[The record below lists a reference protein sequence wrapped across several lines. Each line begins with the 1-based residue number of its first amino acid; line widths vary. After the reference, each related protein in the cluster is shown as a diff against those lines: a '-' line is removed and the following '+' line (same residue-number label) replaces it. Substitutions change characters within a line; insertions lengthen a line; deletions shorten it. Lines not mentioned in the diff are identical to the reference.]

1 MRSKKLKH
9 VVFAAVSM
17 LVVILP
23 VSGQRSVVYAQTT
36 VESGSDAVDERSSL
50 FENQNPEQL
59 DQVRQQTTPFGSTL
73 FSGDFSASETLG
85 LNADYIVGLGDKVAV
100 RIWGAASYDEI
111 QMVDSQGNIFIP
123 DVGPV
128 KLGGVKNSRVNAT
141 VKSAVARVYTNDVEV
156 YTNLITAQ
164 TASVYVTGYVHR
176 PGKYSGLPT
185 SSVLSFIDR
194 AGGIDAASGS
204 FRKIEVIRDS
214 KVIAVIDLYDFI
226 REGVIP
232 DVALK
237 EGDAIVVKPLLQT
250 VFVGGEASKPNR
262 FEYTTDNITGQD
274 VINFSSP
281 LIGVTH
287 AAINQVKDG
296 ESVFEYLP
304 LSEFRERLIGNGDVV
319 SFRSDLSEKNIS
331 INIEGAFSGA
341 SALTVSKRA
350 TLRQVLDLIEVDPS
364 LSAFERIF
372 IKRQSIASRQKQAI
386 QDSLQRLESEFFTAS
401 SKTDAESQIRAQEA
415 ELISEFVQRVSQ
427 VEPQGTLVV
436 VSDGGLAD
444 IVLEN
449 DDTIFIPRKSPSV
462 LVSGEVRLP
471 RAFLWETGSTVN
483 DYISRAGGFSN
494 NANRKSVLLVKQDGR
509 VIDAMD
515 GSVEEGDEI
524 LVLPEAPTKNL
535 QLAVSITDIL
545 FQIAIATSAVLR
557 I

>member
-185 SSVLSFIDR
+185 SSVLSFIDK

-204 FRKIEVIRDS
+204 FRKIEVIRHS
-214 KVIAVIDLYDFI
+214 EVIAVIDLYDFI
-226 REGVIP
+226 RDGVIP

-250 VFVGGEASKPNR
+250 VFVGGDASKPNR
-262 FEYTTDNITGQD
+262 FEYTTEILPGRML
-274 VINFSSP
+274 
-281 LIGVTH
+281 LIFH
-287 AAINQVKDG
+287 H
-296 ESVFEYLP
+296 L
-304 LSEFRERLIGNGDVV
+304 L
-319 SFRSDLSEKNIS
+319 
-331 INIEGAFSGA
+331 
-341 SALTVSKRA
+341 
-350 TLRQVLDLIEVDPS
+350 
-364 LSAFERIF
+364 
-372 IKRQSIASRQKQAI
+372 
-386 QDSLQRLESEFFTAS
+386 
-401 SKTDAESQIRAQEA
+401 
-415 ELISEFVQRVSQ
+415 
-427 VEPQGTLVV
+427 
-436 VSDGGLAD
+436 
-444 IVLEN
+444 
-449 DDTIFIPRKSPSV
+449 
-462 LVSGEVRLP
+462 LVSRTRL
-471 RAFLWETGSTVN
+471 
-483 DYISRAGGFSN
+483 
-494 NANRKSVLLVKQDGR
+494 
-509 VIDAMD
+509 
-515 GSVEEGDEI
+515 
-524 LVLPEAPTKNL
+524 
-535 QLAVSITDIL
+535 SI
-545 FQIAIATSAVLR
+545 R
-557 I
+557 